1 MRQILQNALII
12 LVLLAISVISIFA
25 QDPTLPPSGTED
37 TLARLASDTSKI
49 TNGVK
54 PEVVIY
60 EETNKAI
67 RYSIKDPFVE
77 GEKWLPKST
86 VAALRTYYL
95 LSEIQNDRI
104 NKGQMLYLKP
114 EVMKL
119 LQKLENN
126 WSRRQIKA
134 HRIQAILEIESS
146 YVNALQKIHFQVI
159 QYAKSAR
166 KDLTFPYLQGVSF
179 VKIVFA
185 VTILKTSDQRHIWLV
200 GETDFR
206 IAKRNDVEPPWQE
219 YPEGQPA
226 QLAGTYRYK
235 IEWNNGQQETAT
247 APFKIGQSGSLTL
260 P

>member
-1 MRQILQNALII
+1 MRQILQNPLII
-12 LVLLAISVISIFA
+12 LVLLASSVISIFA
-25 QDPTLPPSGTED
+25 QEPTLPPSGTED

-49 TNGVK
+49 TNEVE

-67 RYSIKDPFVE
+67 RYSIRDPFVA
-77 GEKWLPKST
+77 GEEWLPKST
-86 VAALRTYYL
+86 VAALRTYYF

-114 EVMKL
+114 EVLKL
-119 LQKLENN
+119 LKELENN
-126 WSRRQIKA
+126 WSRRKINVHK
-134 HRIQAILEIESS
+134 IQALRDLESS

-159 QYAKSAR
+159 QYAHKAR
-166 KDLTFPYLQGVSF
+166 KDLTFPYLANSANATLSF
-179 VKIVFA
+179 AITIVK
-185 VTILKTSDQRHIWLV
+185 TPDQRHVWLV

-206 IAKRNDVEPPWQE
+206 LAKRNDVEPPWTE
-219 YPEGQPA
+219 YEGTA
-226 QLAGTYRYK
+226 RLAGTYRYK
-235 IEWNNGQQETAT
+235 IEWTNGQQETAT

>member
-1 MRQILQNALII
+1 MRQILQNILII

-114 EVMKL
+114 EVLKL
-119 LQKLENN
+119 LNELENN
-126 WSRRQIKA
+126 WSRRKIKA
-134 HRIQAILEIESS
+134 HKKQATLELESS
-146 YVNALQKIHFQVI
+146 YMNALQKIHFQVI
-159 QYAKSAR
+159 QYAKLNG
-166 KDLTFPYLQGVSF
+166 KDLTFPHQLVAQFSHQF
-179 VKIVFA
+179 FT
-185 VTILKTSDQRHIWLV
+185 VTITKTPDQRHVWLV
-200 GETDFR
+200 GETDFHLADR
-206 IAKRNDVEPPWQE
+206 HNVEPPWIE
-219 YPEGQPA
+219 YEGTA
-226 QLAGTYRYK
+226 SLAGTYRYK

-247 APFKIGQSGSLTL
+247 APFKIGRSGNFTL